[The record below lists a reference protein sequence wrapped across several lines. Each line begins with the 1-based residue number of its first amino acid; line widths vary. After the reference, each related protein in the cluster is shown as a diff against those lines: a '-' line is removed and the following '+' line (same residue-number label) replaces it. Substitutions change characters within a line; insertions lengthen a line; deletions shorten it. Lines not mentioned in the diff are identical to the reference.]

1 MSAHA
6 TSVPSSDA
14 APSARGNWYLSDISM
29 ESYGQFYNYSVGPFK
44 PGMNVAYGKNEAG
57 KTTIASFIQGLL
69 FGWTPARGRQNAY
82 KPANAGRAGQ
92 LTFANTA
99 GGRAQVQRMRNADGL
114 QGDAWLVDDIDADT
128 YHSLFALNSDE
139 LRGLDNAS
147 TVTARLLTAGSG
159 TDDSPANVRAELD
172 SRLASYT
179 SRAAANSHSLTNLAA
194 TLKEAD
200 QRVADAAADAE
211 HLLQCEEEL
220 HVLQHTRQEMA
231 QRLENLNAAIER
243 LTSQQAL
250 LEDLERR
257 RDDLL
262 SQRAE
267 LEDSLDAAVR
277 DRESLQRHL
286 PQETAELRNLDR
298 AEERSI
304 RDTLD
309 DLQKER
315 DRLEQ
320 NLNAAQNDYANSKS
334 RFDALQEDDVFLKA
348 ADQSRRKHRL
358 QAVLSF
364 LVPAIC
370 LVLGIPM
377 TLRGLDIGSLAITS
391 FGIALVVAAV
401 LVAVGALVALLRP
414 DHTDDVV
421 QQRRQDTHWVML
433 QDQKRCEA
441 CESALR
447 TCDGQIDASLAFNH
461 LSAASGSLR
470 RAREL
475 LDAADRERAQLS
487 ALLQKEQSIRA
498 QRDALHQSVA
508 AVQGQVDSV
517 LAESGAEDDVAL
529 DSLLHDY
536 ADQRHDLME
545 KQEELNHRL
554 GELSQR
560 LSQARGETDFAR
572 LKQQA
577 ADLRTRFAE
586 SKQNYA
592 RLLLARRYLQTAIE
606 AWEGE
611 SQPAVYARAGRLL
624 SDMTGGAWCQV
635 RLSPTGN
642 LEVLDASGRARS
654 PQLLSLGT
662 CQQLYLSLRIA
673 LLMTAD
679 QVGCNVPVLADDI
692 LVNFDDERREM
703 AARALLSLARQRQVI
718 LFTCHSEV
726 VALMQRLAA
735 DANIVAL

>member
-14 APSARGNWYLSDISM
+14 APSASGNWYLSDISM

-114 QGDAWLVDDIDADT
+114 QGAAWLVDDIDADT

-179 SRAAANSHSLTNLAA
+179 SRATANSHSLMNLAA
-194 TLKEAD
+194 ALKEAD
-200 QRVADAAADAE
+200 QKVADAAADAE

-220 HVLQHTRQEMA
+220 HELQHTRQEMA

-250 LEDLERR
+250 LEALERR

-262 SQRAE
+262 SQCAE

-611 SQPAVYARAGRLL
+611 SQPAVYAQAGRLL

>member
-1 MSAHA
+1 MSMRE
-6 TSVPSSDA
+6 TPVS
-14 APSARGNWYLSDISM
+14 PSASSRSGSERWYLSNLHM
-29 ESYGQFYNYSVGPFK
+29 ESYGSFYDCSVGPFG
-44 PGMNVAYGKNEAG
+44 PGLNVAYGKNEAG

-92 LTFANTA
+92 LTFANTT
-99 GGRAQVQRMRNADGL
+99 GGRAQVQRVRNADGL

-147 TVTARLLTAGSG
+147 TVTARLLTAGAG

-179 SRAAANSHSLTNLAA
+179 SRAAANEHSLTNLAA
-194 TLKEAD
+194 AIKEAD
-200 QRVADAAADAE
+200 EKVAAATADAE
-211 HLLQCEEEL
+211 HLLHCEEEA
-220 HVLQHTRQEMA
+220 HVLQHRRQESA
-231 QRLENLNAAIER
+231 ERLARLNAAIGQ

-257 RDDLL
+257 RDELMT
-262 SQRAE
+262 QRAQ
-267 LEDSLDAAVR
+267 LEDSLDAAAQER
-277 DRESLQRHL
+277 ASLRMHL
-286 PQETAELRNLDR
+286 PQETAELRDLDR
-298 AEERSI
+298 AQERSI

-320 NLNAAQNDYANSKS
+320 NLNSAQSDYANSKS
-334 RFDALQEDDVFLKA
+334 RYAALQEDDVFLKA
-348 ADQSRRKHRL
+348 ANQSRRKHRL

-377 TLRGLDIGSLAITS
+377 TLHGLDIGSLAITS

-401 LVAVGALVALLRP
+401 LVAVAAVVALLRP
-414 DHTDDVV
+414 DHTDDLV

-433 QDQKRCEA
+433 QDKKRCEA
-441 CESALR
+441 CEEELR
-447 TCDGQIDASLAFNH
+447 TCDGRIEACLGFNH
-461 LSAASGSLR
+461 LGAASGSLR

-475 LDAADRERAQLS
+475 LDVADRERSQLN

-498 QRDALHQSVA
+498 QLDGVGQSVTSI
-508 AVQGQVDSV
+508 QDQVDAV

-529 DSLLHDY
+529 DTMLRDAS
-536 ADQRHDLME
+536 DQRNQLME
-545 KQEELNHRL
+545 EQEDLNRRL

-560 LSQARGETDFAR
+560 LSQARSETDFAR

-592 RLLLARRYLQTAIE
+592 RLLLARRYLQAAID

-611 SQPAVYARAGRLL
+611 SQPAVYAQAGKLL
-624 SDMTGGAWCQV
+624 SGMTSGAWRRV
-635 RLSPTGN
+635 RLSSSGD
-642 LEVLDASGRARS
+642 LEVFDADGRARS

-679 QVGCNVPVLADDI
+679 RVGRNVPVLADDI

-703 AARALLSLARQRQVI
+703 AARALLGLARQRQVI

-726 VALMQRLAA
+726 VALIQRLAT
-735 DANIVAL
+735 DVNIVAL